1 MPIWT
6 SFFSWFRIWRQKCGS
21 RITVWRPIKYRTF
34 HHESLSAWRCLVN
47 CDCNTMKTDDQELM
61 DKLSIDRFWLGLF
74 KKPWTKHKLI
84 LMLGCH
90 KFHDTWGHLQQMICC
105 HFAGRYKWLFC
116 TIYQKSGVMEGY
128 AKKCGLFSW
137 ISFFRKLFFD
147 VQKCKKS
154 SSFLELQAEFKSNN
168 CGFSTLF
175 RQKLYEWD

>member
-84 LMLGCH
+84 LMLGCPRSGYLVVNSTTPEDICSRWSAATLQADTNGCFAPYI
-90 KFHDTWGHLQQMICC
+90 KNLELWKVMLRNAAFFPEFH
-105 HFAGRYKWLFC
+105 
-116 TIYQKSGVMEGY
+116 
-128 AKKCGLFSW
+128 FSE
-137 ISFFRKLFFD
+137 
-147 VQKCKKS
+147 
-154 SSFLELQAEFKSNN
+154 SSFLMYKSVKKVVPSWNY
-168 CGFSTLF
+168 
-175 RQKLYEWD
+175 KLNSKVTIAVLALY